1 MSIIQDLVFAR
12 GTKEY
17 DEIMQLLLSDT
28 ILQKYPAYKEYS
40 QNATDRQKVWALSH
54 RTDLR
59 TRENNTDN
67 YTESMI
73 FVYVLYSEG

>member
-17 DEIMQLLLSDT
+17 DEIMQVLLSDT
-28 ILQKYPAYKEYS
+28 ILQKYS
-40 QNATDRQKVWALSH
+40 QNAIDRQKVWALSH